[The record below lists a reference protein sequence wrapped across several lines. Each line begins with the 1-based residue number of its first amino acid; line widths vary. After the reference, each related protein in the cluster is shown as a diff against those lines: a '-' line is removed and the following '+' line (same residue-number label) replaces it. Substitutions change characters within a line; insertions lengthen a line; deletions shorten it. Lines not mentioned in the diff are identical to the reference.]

1 MDKNELLELAR
12 AENVDEGELHAQSK
26 GRFTGYIAFLVV
38 YIFISTFNGFVGV
51 PTNYAVHAM
60 FMAFVA
66 AESYPKW
73 KFTKAKKY
81 LLVTVLGGALTLLF
95 LARFIFDTLGVVVA

>member
-1 MDKNELLELAR
+1 MNKKELLELAK

-26 GRFTGYIAFLVV
+26 GRFAGFIAFLVV

-51 PTNYAVHAM
+51 ATNYAVHAM
-60 FMAFVA
+60 FMAFIA

-73 KFTKAKKY
+73 KFTKEKKY
-81 LLVTVLGGALTLLF
+81 LLLTIFGGGLTLLF
-95 LARFIFDTLGVVVA
+95 LVKFVLDASGVVVA